1 MKRQAK
7 KAYNNS
13 PENTEV
19 LPMEKIIDYLKGISE
34 EKGFEFFIY
43 EDKKEVWITGNNHG
57 TKFDLLVR
65 PIKNRYIK
73 IIYETPSERIPVLI
87 ESEDRAIKRIEKF
100 FTKKE
105 KAELPE
111 AYDIIEEKLNVEM

>member
-1 MKRQAK
+1 
-7 KAYNNS
+7 
-13 PENTEV
+13 
-19 LPMEKIIDYLKGISE
+19 MEKLIDYLKNISE

-73 IIYETPSERIPVLI
+73 IIYETPSERIPVLL
-87 ESEDRAIKRIEKF
+87 ESEDRAIQKIEKF

-105 KAELPE
+105 KAELNE
-111 AYDIIEEKLNVEM
+111 TYDIIEEKLNVEM